1 MTATGL
7 VIQNPSSWGLTSISS
22 RTPGASGYV
31 FDNAGTHATFS
42 YVLDTGIR
50 LTHQD
55 FGGRAQFGAN
65 YAGDGDN
72 DDANGHGTH
81 VAGIIGGQTFGVAK
95 KTTLIAVKVLG
106 KDGAGATSGIL
117 AGINYVAS
125 AVSSKG
131 QSGAAVI
138 NLSLS
143 GAASSALDNA
153 IANAVSAGIPVAV
166 AAGNE
171 NSNASLYSPAR
182 APSAICVASIQ
193 SDDTRSSFSNW
204 GADVD
209 IFAPGSEIRSA
220 YIGSD
225 TATAT
230 ASGTSAAAPH
240 IAGLVSYIRGLEG
253 PSSSAAVRARLL
265 GFAIAGRVKDAQ
277 GSPNLVAYNGNGGR

>member
-7 VIQNPSSWGLTSISS
+7 VIQNPSTWGLASISS

-55 FGGRAQFGAN
+55 FGGRALFGAN
-65 YAGDGDN
+65 YAGDADN

-81 VAGIIGGQTFGVAK
+81 VAAIIGGQTYGVAK
-95 KTTLIAVKVLG
+95 KTTLIAVKVLR
-106 KDGAGATSGIL
+106 KDGGGANSAIL
-117 AGINYVAS
+117 AGINYVVSAAAS
-125 AVSSKG
+125 KA

-138 NLSLS
+138 NMSLT
-143 GAASSALDNA
+143 GAPSSALDNA
-153 IANAVSAGIPVAV
+153 VANAVSAGIPVVV

-171 NSNASLYSPAR
+171 NRTASSYSPAR

-193 SDDTRSSFSNW
+193 SDDVRSGFSNW

-209 IFAPGSEIRSA
+209 IFAPGSSIVSA

-225 TATAT
+225 MATA
-230 ASGTSAAAPH
+230 ALSGTSMAAPH
-240 IAGLVSYIRGLEG
+240 VAGLVSYFRGLEG

-265 GFAIAGRVKDAQ
+265 GYAVVGRVKDAQ
-277 GSPNLVAYNGNGGR
+277 GAPSLVAYNGNGGR